1 MGVKLKTDENLPDS
15 AAALLRAA
23 GHDVTTAFA
32 EGLGGVADPRVAG
45 VCRSEARVLVTLDR
59 GLGDIRA
66 YPPAD
71 YYGIIIIIILRPHDQ
86 AIEAILALVRRLL
99 PLLEAQSV
107 AGALWIVDERRVRIR
122 R

>member
-1 MGVKLKTDENLPDS
+1 MGVRLKTDENLPES

-23 GHDVTTAFA
+23 GHEVTTALE
-32 EGLGGVADPRVAG
+32 EGLGGVADPRVAA
-45 VCRSEARVLVTLDR
+45 VCRAEERALVTLDR
-59 GLGDIRA
+59 GLGDIRS

-71 YYGIIIIIILRPHDQ
+71 YYGIVVLRSRDQ
-86 AIEAILALVRRLL
+86 GLDAILALVRRLL
-99 PLLEAQSV
+99 PLLEAQSP

>member
-1 MGVKLKTDENLPDS
+1 VGVKLKTDENLPDS

-71 YYGIIIIIILRPHDQ
+71 YYGIIILRPHDQ
-86 AIEAILALVRRLL
+86 AILALVRRLL
-99 PLLEAQSV
+99 PLL
-107 AGALWIVDERRVRIR
+107 RHNP
-122 R
+122 